1 MARRSKRIHDR
12 LNALPDDIS
21 PNNAISGLSENR
33 RRLLI
38 QWGGKASRYQTSS
51 TKRRKILTSQ
61 DDIRIDRLS
70 GLPDDIL
77 HHILGFLD
85 TKSSVQT
92 AILSR
97 RWTSVWKYV
106 HVLTFYLNSFSSKQ
120 SFEQHANGVLSFRSH
135 SSSVSRIEANFKPRY
150 LMLMD
155 LLDTIPKYAASHGVR
170 ELKVCLHHTSFV
182 DAFGLIHGCYQSL
195 KVLELQYA
203 DFVGAYHELCS
214 CLQVLESLTLT
225 GCYIDLRD
233 DAFLNLPRLESL
245 KLFGCVTINGSRDVM
260 KVTAPKLL
268 NLEINSRTIHH
279 FEIVAPKLQSFV
291 LKIYCF
297 CVIPDMS
304 SKSNLPSLHHADIKL
319 GSKDYITN
327 NDCSSDID
335 AERLVNLFKILHNV
349 QILNL
354 EVDTFKLLI
363 KICNTGNYRSCSP
376 FRRMKSL
383 NLKCPKKPSKRV
395 LNQVARYF
403 LGGSA
408 NKEKSFKLSSSGLI
422 RLSGAWKLDRIQTYT
437 FVRRRGFCEIVK
449 ACFGGIAK
457 GRARIFLMA
466 DLRVGWFEF
475 LWLAIQVKEKL

>member
-1 MARRSKRIHDR
+1 MARRSKRIQDR

-33 RRLLI
+33 KRLLI
-38 QWGGKASRYQTSS
+38 PWGGKASRYQTSFS
-51 TKRRKILTSQ
+51 KRRKMMMSQ
-61 DDIRIDRLS
+61 DDRIIDRLS
-70 GLPDDIL
+70 ALPDDIL

-85 TKSSVQT
+85 SKSCVQT
-92 AILSR
+92 TILSR

-106 HVLTFYLNSFSSKQ
+106 HVLTFNLNSFRSEQ

-135 SSSVSRIEANFKPRY
+135 SSSVSRIEANF
-150 LMLMD
+150 MLMD
-155 LLDTIPKYAASHGVR
+155 LLDTIAKYAASHGVR

-225 GCYIDLRD
+225 GCYIALRD
-233 DAFLNLPRLESL
+233 DAFVNLPRLESL
-245 KLFGCVTINGSRDVM
+245 KLFGCVTISGSRDVM

-268 NLEINSRTIHH
+268 NLEIDSLDINH
-279 FEIVAPKLQSFV
+279 FEIVAPKLQSFI

-304 SKSNLPSLHHADIKL
+304 SKSNLLSLHRADIKL
-319 GSKDYITN
+319 GSKDYITG

-349 QILNL
+349 QVLNL

-363 KICNTGNYRSCSP
+363 KICNTGNYRSRSP
-376 FRRMKSL
+376 FRRMKLL

-395 LNQVARYF
+395 LNQVVRYF
-403 LGGSA
+403 LGSSR
-408 NKEKSFKLSSSGLI
+408 NKEKSFKV
-422 RLSGAWKLDRIQTYT
+422 T
-437 FVRRRGFCEIVK
+437 E
-449 ACFGGIAK
+449 
-457 GRARIFLMA
+457 
-466 DLRVGWFEF
+466 LR
-475 LWLAIQVKEKL
+475 